1 MYLEV
6 SVFDANSASHHH
18 RRRTD
23 QTVGR
28 GDTYRAHPTVGFPGR
43 TVHLISEP
51 FYIVQTIANDDSLWC
66 EIPSDAREYI
76 RSTRFLLFTT

>member
-1 MYLEV
+1 MYLEE
-6 SVFDANSASHHH
+6 SVLGASQHH
-18 RRRTD
+18 RRWTT

-28 GDTYRAHPTVGFPGR
+28 CEAYRAHSTIRFPGR

-51 FYIVQTIANDDSLWC
+51 FYIVQTIANDDRFRC
-66 EIPSDAREYI
+66 EVPSDAREYI